1 MNTEIN
7 HTSARFNLWRLAG
20 RWSPKHRFSLGSL
33 QAAAMSEFITELA
46 VRKKRDGE
54 SLVRRRTMMKNA
66 GGERVFHHC
75 YPFVMKN

>member
-7 HTSARFNLWRLAG
+7 HTSARFNLWRRAG
-20 RWSPKHRFSLGSL
+20 PVESQTPAVRRVKRSRAGGGKFSLGSL

-54 SLVRRRTMMKNA
+54 SWSR
-66 GGERVFHHC
+66 GGGR
-75 YPFVMKN
+75 